1 MKQFRLRRSV
11 WTLRGLGCLALA
23 LSVPTLGTALILA
36 IGMTPTLAFSKFFGD
51 SAAAVVSATILGLVF
66 GVAATVAIAL
76 GAYRTSAR
84 VLNHRIPWGSVTLG
98 EDGVCVRSFR
108 RRRFVPW
115 ADVTGIARL
124 DGDRAV
130 RVSLRTGS
138 PLVLPVDLPEV
149 VAESMHQ
156 HARHFRSRTPATR
169 LRVLDESAG
178 DPEAWMKRATQSL
191 QATQYRVEGTTPEVL
206 AELAEDPTQP
216 VAQRLGAALAL
227 RDAAPDLKQ
236 RVRVATD
243 RAARPGLAEAMEAAL
258 EGELDAQRIRRLLA
272 E

>member
-23 LSVPTLGTALILA
+23 LAVPTLGTALIL
-36 IGMTPTLAFSKFFGD
+36 GVGLALTTVFSTSFGD
-51 SAAAVVSATILGLVF
+51 SAAASVSAIILGMVF
-66 GVAATVAIAL
+66 GMIAAVAIAL

-84 VLNHRIPWGSVTLG
+84 VLSHRIPWGSVTLG
-98 EDGVCVRSFR
+98 EDGLCVRSFR

-115 ADVTGIARL
+115 AEVTGIARL

-138 PLVLPVDLPEV
+138 PLELPVDLPEV
-149 VAESMHQ
+149 AAESMHQ
-156 HARHFRSRTPATR
+156 HARRFRSRTPATR

-191 QATQYRVEGTTPEVL
+191 QATQYRVEGTTPEAL
-206 AELAEDPTQP
+206 AELAEDPTQTA
-216 VAQRLGAALAL
+216 AQRLGAALAL
-227 RDAAPDLKQ
+227 RDAGPDLKQ
-236 RVRVATD
+236 RVRVATESS
-243 RAARPGLAEAMEAAL
+243 ARPGLAEAMEAAL